1 MKKKIW
7 ILSLLSG
14 ALLGAAWF
22 PPFTFLIFIAWVPLF
37 MLSDY
42 LLTWA
47 RRPYAAVFVS
57 SYITFVVWNAIVTWW
72 TWFASPGGCAVAIL
86 ANALLMAFTFWLGF
100 LLYRAFTRSEKLKVA
115 GFWILIPV
123 WLSFEYLHT
132 LWELAWTWLTLGNV
146 FAYTHNWVQWYEYT
160 GVSGGS
166 LWILVA
172 NILVYKILKLRSKET
187 QESPP
192 GKKNVGVGKLA
203 MALLAVIFVPIAVS
217 YLLRPL
223 PAGAA
228 PTPAQQIV
236 IVQPNIDPYNDKF
249 SSSYESQLQ
258 RAYELVKPVLSQETD
273 YLVFPETF
281 FTENVWENNLEESY
295 SVKFL
300 RDSILRKYPG
310 LTIITGASTFY
321 HYKHG
326 EKLSPTAHR
335 YSDADEYYD
344 VYNTALQLDN
354 YSEIQVYHKSKL
366 VPGVER
372 MPYPAVFGFLE
383 KLAIDLGG
391 TSGSL
396 GTQEEREVFF
406 NRDRSVG
413 VATAICYESVFGE
426 YVADFIRSGA
436 NLVFIITNDGWW
448 RDTPGYVQHLN
459 YARLRAI
466 ETRVPIARCANTGIS
481 CFIDERGDLS
491 QETEWWEPAVI
502 SGALQ
507 PNNAQ
512 TFYIKCQDLL
522 SKLAL
527 LLAAGGL
534 GWALA
539 LKVRRK

>member
-1 MKKKIW
+1 MKKRIW
-7 ILSLLSG
+7 GLSLLSG

-22 PPFTFLIFIAWVPLF
+22 PPFTFLIFVAWVPLF
-37 MLSDY
+37 MLTDY
-42 LLTWA
+42 LFTWA
-47 RRPYAAVFVS
+47 RRPAAAVFVS
-57 SYITFVVWNAIVTWW
+57 SYIAFVSWNALVTWW
-72 TWFASPGGCAVAIL
+72 TWFASPGGCVAAIL
-86 ANALLMAFTFWLGF
+86 ANSLLMAFTYWLF
-100 LLYRAFTRSEKLKVA
+100 FILYRTFTKAGKLKVA
-115 GFWILIPV
+115 GFWWLIPA

-146 FAYTHNWVQWYEYT
+146 FAYTHNWVQWYEFT

-166 LWILVA
+166 LWALSA
-172 NILVYKILKLRSKET
+172 NIIVYQMLKVRT
-187 QESPP
+187 QEAGP
-192 GKKNVGVGKLA
+192 GAAAQRPLGAGKRA
-203 MALLAVIFVPIAVS
+203 ALLAAVVFIPIGAS
-217 YLLRPL
+217 YLIRPSAL
-223 PAGAA
+223 KTGKAVR
-228 PTPAQQIV
+228 QQIV

-258 RAYELVKPVLSQETD
+258 RTYGLLTGQLSQETD

-281 FTENVWENNLEESY
+281 FTENIWENSLEESY

-300 RDSILRKYPG
+300 RDSILKKYPG

-321 HYKHG
+321 HYPHG
-326 EKLSPTAHR
+326 GKLSPTAHK
-335 YSDADEYYD
+335 YTDADEYYD

-354 YSEIQVYHKSKL
+354 YGPIQVYHKSKL

-396 GTQEEREVFF
+396 GTQDEREVFF
-406 NRDRSVG
+406 NKDKTTG
-413 VATAICYESVFGE
+413 VATVICYESIFGE
-426 YVADFIRSGA
+426 YLADFIRGGA

-448 RDTPGYVQHLN
+448 RNTPGYVQHLN

-481 CFIDERGDLS
+481 CFVDECGELS
-491 QETEWWEPAVI
+491 QETKWWEPAVI
-502 SGALQ
+502 SEALQ
-507 PNNAQ
+507 PSRKQ
-512 TFYIKCQDLL
+512 TFYVKRGDLL

-527 LLAAGGL
+527 AAAGVGL
-534 GWALA
+534 LGALF
-539 LKVRRK
+539 LIWRRK

>member
-1 MKKKIW
+1 MKRKIW
-7 ILSLLSG
+7 TLSLLSG

-22 PPFTFLIFIAWVPLF
+22 PPFTFLIFIAWLPLF
-37 MLSDY
+37 ILSDY
-42 LLTWA
+42 LLIWS
-47 RRPYAAVFVS
+47 RKPNAAVFVS
-57 SYITFVVWNAIVTWW
+57 SYITFVAWNAIVTWW
-72 TWFASPGGCAVAIL
+72 TWYASPGGCAAAIL
-86 ANALLMAFTFWLGF
+86 ANSLLMAFTYWLAF
-100 LLYRAFTRSEKLKVA
+100 LLYRAFTRTEKIKVA
-115 GFWILIPV
+115 GFWMIIPV
-123 WLSFEYLHT
+123 WLAFEYLHT

-166 LWILVA
+166 LWVLAV
-172 NILVYKILKLRSKET
+172 NIIAYKILKARSTEA
-187 QESPP
+187 QEHTP
-192 GKKNVGVGKLA
+192 GKKNVAVGKLA
-203 MALLAVIFVPIAVS
+203 LALFSLIFAPIAVS
-217 YLLRPL
+217 YMLRPSHVK
-223 PAGAA
+223 PAE
-228 PTPAQQIV
+228 PQAQQIV

-249 SSSYESQLQ
+249 SISYESQLQ
-258 RAYELVKPVLSQETD
+258 LAYDLVKPQLSQETD
-273 YLVFPETF
+273 YLIFPETF
-281 FTENVWENNLEESY
+281 FTENIWENNLEESY

-300 RDSILRKYPG
+300 RDSILKKYPN

-321 HYKHG
+321 HYKQG
-326 EKLSPTAHR
+326 EKLSATAHK

-354 YSEIQVYHKSKL
+354 YGEIQVYHKSKL

-413 VATAICYESVFGE
+413 VATVICYESVFGE
-426 YVADFIRSGA
+426 YLAEFIKGGA
-436 NLVFIITNDGWW
+436 NLIFIITNDGWW

-491 QETEWWEPAVI
+491 QVTKWWEPAVI
-502 SGALQ
+502 SGGLQ
-507 PNNAQ
+507 PNKVQ
-512 TFYIKCQDLL
+512 TFYGKCQDLV

-534 GWALA
+534 AWALA
-539 LKVRRK
+539 LRLRRK